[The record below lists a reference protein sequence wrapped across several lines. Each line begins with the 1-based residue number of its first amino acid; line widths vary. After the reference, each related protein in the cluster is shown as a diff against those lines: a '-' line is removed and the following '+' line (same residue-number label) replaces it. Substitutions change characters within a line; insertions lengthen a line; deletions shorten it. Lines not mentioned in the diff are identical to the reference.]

1 LGLGRK
7 GCDGRPHGNWVSTLS
22 SEGVIIRE
30 AIPISI
36 SKYCSP
42 HMNIFILSDIS
53 LMDTK
58 NTKIVATNEN
68 KRSCH
73 GFYFGKGRG
82 AFS

>member
-1 LGLGRK
+1 
-7 GCDGRPHGNWVSTLS
+7 
-22 SEGVIIRE
+22 
-30 AIPISI
+30 
-36 SKYCSP
+36 
-42 HMNIFILSDIS
+42 MNIFILSDIS